1 MTINAQDF
9 AKAGVTAG
17 IDSAVFFANTAFDSI
32 ERLAALNLNAAR
44 SLFETS
50 FANASALFG
59 VKDVQSFVS
68 LQQSL
73 AAPAIEQGLAYSKN
87 VYAITSDAKD
97 KVAKAVESQVADA
110 NAKVSGLVDK
120 ALASAPAGSEPV
132 VAVVKSAIAAANNAI
147 DGINK
152 ASKQVAEV
160 AEASVAAATEATLK
174 AAKVAAPAKG
184 KKAA

>member
-9 AKAGVTAG
+9 AKA
-17 IDSAVFFANTAFDSI
+17 
-32 ERLAALNLNAAR
+32 
-44 SLFETS
+44 
-50 FANASALFG
+50 
-59 VKDVQSFVS
+59 
-68 LQQSL
+68 
-73 AAPAIEQGLAYSKN
+73 
-87 VYAITSDAKD
+87 
-97 KVAKAVESQVADA
+97 VESQVADA
-110 NAKVSGLVDK
+110 SAKVSGLVDK

-147 DGINK
+147 EGINK

-174 AAKVAAPAKG
+174 AAKVSAPKG